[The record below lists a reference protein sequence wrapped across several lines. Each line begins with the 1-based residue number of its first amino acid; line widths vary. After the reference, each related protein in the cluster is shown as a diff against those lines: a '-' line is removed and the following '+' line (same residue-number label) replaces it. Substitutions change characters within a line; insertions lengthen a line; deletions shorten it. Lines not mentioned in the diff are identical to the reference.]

1 MTIWTAAL
9 MTGVAMIWIA
19 MVAAVAFRVRTSR

>member
-19 MVAAVAFRVRTSR
+19 MVAAVAFRVRISR

>member
-1 MTIWTAAL
+1 MSIWTAAL

-19 MVAAVAFRVRTSR
+19 MVAAVAFRVRISR